1 MKSPIILYIFYDKY
15 GIKVFTPPLFLPQ
28 LTRFDDAIKV
38 AFKPLTIKFII
49 PYVFYTLKLYS

>member
-1 MKSPIILYIFYDKY
+1 MINMGEKY
-15 GIKVFTPPLFLPQ
+15 LPPLFLPQ